1 MGSGGM
7 LCHKS
12 ESVTDIL
19 GLVVGRALW
28 NLKKVS
34 GFTMRWLTS
43 LSDPLADHCVTTM
56 YYTAPNK
63 ELIDQNKETP
73 IIKLSLIMPPKL
85 YSVNVTSFSHSVYS
99 IIR

>member
-19 GLVVGRALW
+19 GFVVGRALW

-56 YYTAPNK
+56 YYTAPIK
-63 ELIDQNKETP
+63 ELINLNKETP
-73 IIKLSLIMPPKL
+73 II
-85 YSVNVTSFSHSVYS
+85 T
-99 IIR
+99 

>member
-1 MGSGGM
+1 M

-12 ESVTDIL
+12 ESVTNIL
-19 GLVVGRALW
+19 GLVVGQALW

-43 LSDPLADHCVTTM
+43 LSDPLADHRVNTT

-63 ELIDQNKETP
+63 EFINQDKETP
-73 IIKLSLIMPPKL
+73 TISLTMPPK
-85 YSVNVTSFSHSVYS
+85 
-99 IIR
+99 